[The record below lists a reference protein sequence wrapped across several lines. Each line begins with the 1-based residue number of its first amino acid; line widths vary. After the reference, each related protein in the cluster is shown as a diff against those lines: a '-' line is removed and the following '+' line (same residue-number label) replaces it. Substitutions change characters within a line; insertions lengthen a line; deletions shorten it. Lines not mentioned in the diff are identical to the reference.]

1 MNKKNSQFLSISTDW
16 YIFVLYKSSI
26 GDGGFEI
33 CGIGGIPLVVISNR
47 ESGWLGWNWN

>member
-16 YIFVLYKSSI
+16 YILVLYKSSI

-33 CGIGGIPLVVISNR
+33 CGIGGILLVVISDNQA
-47 ESGWLGWNWN
+47 G